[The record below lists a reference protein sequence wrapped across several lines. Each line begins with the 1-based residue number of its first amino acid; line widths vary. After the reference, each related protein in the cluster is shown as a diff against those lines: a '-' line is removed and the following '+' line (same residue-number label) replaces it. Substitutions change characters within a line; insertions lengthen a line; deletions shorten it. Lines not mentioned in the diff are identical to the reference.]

1 MMPRKE
7 RPMSREISWV
17 RPPMRPLTDS
27 GSERSWVA
35 RGNIAYS
42 AVTQPSPLP
51 LRQRGT
57 PSDTLAAT
65 RTRVLPYSTRTDP
78 SAWSSQLRVI
88 RTSRSWSASRP
99 SILAMRAT
107 LSGETDK
114 SEIVGHELRQRLD
127 VGDEVTHQPAADAGE
142 LLRVA
147 RREEPAVAVPRQGLE
162 QVAPRQRGER
172 GLAAPVSY
180 THLRAHE
187 PDSYLVCR
195 LLLDKKK

>member
-1 MMPRKE
+1 MIPRSD
-7 RPMSREISWV
+7 RPTRREISWV

-27 GSERSWVA
+27 RSERVCVA

-78 SAWSSQLRVI
+78 SAWSSQWRVI

-99 SILAMRAT
+99 SILAMRRT

-127 VGDEVTHQPAADAGE
+127 VGDEVAHQPAPDAGK

-147 RREEPAVAVPRQGLE
+147 RREEPSVACL
-162 QVAPRQRGER
+162 
-172 GLAAPVSY
+172 LY
-180 THLRAHE
+180 TS
-187 PDSYLVCR
+187 P
-195 LLLDKKK
+195 